1 MKGGFLWNLRC
12 IAGIR
17 RWQEVLRRLSWC
29 LKNGRVFSS
38 GTGEFIDGDVAVA
51 DGIVIGVGTYEGET
65 EIDLEG
71 KVICPGFIDSHLHLE
86 STLVTPGEA
95 GPAGCTVWN
104 YNIYCRSS

>member
-1 MKGGFLWNLRC
+1 MKGGFLWSLRC

-29 LKNGRVFSS
+29 LKMGVCSALVQENLLMVMWLF
-38 GTGEFIDGDVAVA
+38 A

-71 KVICPGFIDSHLHLE
+71 K
-86 STLVTPGEA
+86 
-95 GPAGCTVWN
+95 
-104 YNIYCRSS
+104 

>member
-1 MKGGFLWNLRC
+1 MGVCSALV
-12 IAGIR
+12 
-17 RWQEVLRRLSWC
+17 QE
-29 LKNGRVFSS
+29 
-38 GTGEFIDGDVAVA
+38 EFIDGDVAVA

-86 STLVTPGEA
+86 STLVTPGELVRQA
-95 GPAGCTVWN
+95 AQCWN